1 MTKEILIVIL
11 TSSVIASFVSSI
23 ITGILAP
30 FVNWGIEK
38 RKIKLENRKK
48 LIPQT
53 RTALLQDDFSGP
65 MFIKS
70 QAYNRIRPYISKEL
84 DNRIRSTTINLV
96 VGNVGGLDYNNLLR
110 GFVSKELNKIE
121 KKWGLI

>member
-70 QAYNRIRPYISKEL
+70 QAYNRIKTIYFK
-84 DNRIRSTTINLV
+84 RIR
-96 VGNVGGLDYNNLLR
+96 
-110 GFVSKELNKIE
+110 
-121 KKWGLI
+121 